1 MDFAIFAVAFNI
13 GKLYNKAKS
22 AFKNQKKSLLGAK
35 NTRIFIFVIKLG
47 AVKNINGKLWTY
59 SDKIAA

>member
-13 GKLYNKAKS
+13 GKLYNKAQNVS
-22 AFKNQKKSLLGAK
+22 KNQKKSLLFVK
-35 NTRIFIFVIKLG
+35 NTCIYIFVIELSI
-47 AVKNINGKLWTY
+47 AKNLQRKLWTY